1 MKPFELQLTPVG
13 IYVASALVN
22 PTLELEVPV
31 VITEQPMVEPE
42 ASVPTMVPIDP
53 VVEPISESP
62 VVVALKPKVDSRE
75 EITLKAKYAAIESV
89 EERVY
94 TILVD
99 LGMAGNDEYDDD
111 GDDNE

>member
-1 MKPFELQLTPVG
+1 LKPFELQLTPAG
-13 IYVASALVN
+13 IYIASALVN
-22 PTLELEVPV
+22 PALVLDVPV
-31 VITEQPMVEPE
+31 VVTEQPTVEPE

-53 VVEPISESP
+53 NVEPIAESP
-62 VVVALKPKVDSRE
+62 VEVAVKPKVDSPE

-99 LGMAGNDEYDDD
+99 LGMAGNDEYDDN
-111 GDDNE
+111 DDDHE